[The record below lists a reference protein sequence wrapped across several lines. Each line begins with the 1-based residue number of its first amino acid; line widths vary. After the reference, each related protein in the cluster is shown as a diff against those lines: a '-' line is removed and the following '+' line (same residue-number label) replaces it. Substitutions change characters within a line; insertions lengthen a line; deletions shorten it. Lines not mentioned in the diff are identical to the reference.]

1 MTKIRDV
8 GDVRMDSQLNDED
21 RRAIRRSKQMTLMA
35 VAAVTVAALLSPA
48 DESAPRATAG
58 SIASNAAPALSAA
71 SIEPTA
77 SISDSFS
84 TQPRALPAAFI
95 ELAGDRFETRAD
107 YPVTGAAGFAREAG
121 GLPNR

>member
-1 MTKIRDV
+1 MLRDV
-8 GDVRMDSQLNDED
+8 GDVRMDSHLNEED

-48 DESAPRATAG
+48 DEPAPRAAAG
-58 SIASNAAPALSAA
+58 SNSSTAAPALSAA

-84 TQPRALPAAFI
+84 AQPRALPAAFI
-95 ELAGDRFETRAD
+95 ELAGDGFETSAD
-107 YPVTGAAGFAREAG
+107 YPVTGAAGFARGVG

>member
-1 MTKIRDV
+1 MTMIRNV

-48 DESAPRATAG
+48 DESTRATSG
-58 SIASNAAPALSAA
+58 SIASTAAPALSAA

-77 SISDSFS
+77 SISDSYS
-84 TQPRALPAAFI
+84 AQPKALPAAFI
-95 ELAGDRFETRAD
+95 ELAGDRFETSAD
-107 YPVTGAAGFAREAG
+107 YLVIGTAGFAREGG